1 MDNNSPLL
9 GYELQATTGADL
21 PATEDGWVIVDAHID
36 PEYST
41 PETPADPACRLYSGL
56 VANEVY
62 WFRVRAYNLS
72 GHGHWSAP
80 YHYEHNLE
88 FVPGPSRASLQRP
101 STLTVADARASAP
114 TRRSHSR

>member
-80 YHYEHNLE
+80 YCGFRSKPITES
-88 FVPGPSRASLQRP
+88 GASRSPIPIQ
-101 STLTVADARASAP
+101 AD
-114 TRRSHSR
+114 H